1 MYWCYVQRGKFTEGD
16 ASRKGLRDK
25 CQGGKSFSPPYIPLL
40 FCPIFFSTNASFI
53 HPHSSLL
60 SPSNLLPPVLA
71 HTLFFPFPSE
81 LLSLLFRPA
90 SSSTYFPF
98 LLTPSHFPSPPG
110 FSITPPPPPTPLVFV
125 PRLCLEAN
133 CVKPLSSDTLMAS
146 SNLYA

>member
-60 SPSNLLPPVLA
+60 SPSNLLPPRSLL
-71 HTLFFPFPSE
+71 TLFF
-81 LLSLLFRPA
+81 SLFLQSFFHSFSVQLPL
-90 SSSTYFPF
+90 
-98 LLTPSHFPSPPG
+98 LLTSLFYLLLPTSRLLQAFPSPPSPPYT
-110 FSITPPPPPTPLVFV
+110 FSLRSSPV
-125 PRLCLEAN
+125 PGSKLR
-133 CVKPLSSDTLMAS
+133 
-146 SNLYA
+146 